1 MVPSSVFR
9 GEAKDGEKEEPRRV
23 VFVLDRSGSMQG
35 APIEQARKAVGAC
48 LGALGGG
55 DSFGIVAFDGNVE
68 VFGHGL
74 TEASMAN
81 RDKAREF
88 LEGIDAR
95 GGTELAAAVRAAAKM
110 LGDALSGGGGDVLVV
125 TDGQVMGT
133 ETILAEARASGS
145 TSGPSSSSPRSAG
158 R

>member
-1 MVPSSVFR
+1 MSRRSP
-9 GEAKDGEKEEPRRV
+9 KDGEKEEPRRV

-125 TDGQVMGT
+125 TSSR
-133 ETILAEARASGS
+133 RASGS